1 MDTTRFET
9 ELRADGFE
17 QIETKRLP
25 ADSSTTE
32 HSHPFDVRALVLDGQ
47 IALTVAGVAR
57 SYTTGEVFTM
67 AANCKHAENIGTVG
81 VSYLV
86 GRRPATT

>member
-9 ELRADGFE
+9 GLRADGFE
-17 QIETKRLP
+17 QIEKKQL
-25 ADSSTTE
+25 AAGSSTTE
-32 HSHPFDVRALVLDGQ
+32 HSHPFEVRALVLDGQ
-47 IALTVAGVAR
+47 ISLTVAGEMRTYAE
-57 SYTTGEVFTM
+57 GDVFTM
-67 AANCKHAENIGTVG
+67 AAGCKHAENIGAQG